1 MMKIKM
7 LHWKYIGKTNAHWVG
22 TLTGDFPPVR
32 FVLEKLSG
40 DRYLIKSNLDGV
52 QKCTCMGLEAARQQA
67 QELFNGYALSL
78 FQINGNGRA
87 VS

>member
-1 MMKIKM
+1 MMIPKK
-7 LHWKYIGKTNAHWVG
+7 LYWKYTGKTNAHWVG

-40 DRYLIKSNLDGV
+40 ERYLIKSNLDGV
-52 QKCTCMGLEAARQQA
+52 QKCTCTGLEAARQQA

-78 FQINGNGRA
+78 CQMNGNDSA